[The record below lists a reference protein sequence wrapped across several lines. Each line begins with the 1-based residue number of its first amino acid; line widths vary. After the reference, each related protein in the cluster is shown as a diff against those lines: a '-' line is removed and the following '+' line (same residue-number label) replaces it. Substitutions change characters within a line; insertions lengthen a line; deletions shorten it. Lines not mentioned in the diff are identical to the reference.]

1 MRGTENSEGL
11 MTCIASKEGSVLLA
25 MYGIGGVVARA
36 LPGSDFLVRGA
47 WQAATSGKPIPR
59 NGDSLINPD
68 NLPQLSSTRLIVCSF
83 KFVVDPTY
91 VLRSRILAN
100 RLSSR
105 QVKHPGT
112 PFKISPY
119 RIRDLLK
126 VGTFVFAPFKRRA
139 GVHFY
144 LLLLPS
150 RYNTNTVDAL
160 FYLQRHKIKGTTS
173 SGRLLFF
180 CFLLPPFSSI
190 PTELAIQSALR
201 VLKIYTYRLCNAN
214 VIYPPIVHISSPWHI
229 WYTYKGHTTELV

>member
-1 MRGTENSEGL
+1 MTYLDIIRSLWYGCVTVLHDLVTEFYITSAGVHANGCRQQPQVSQFQEIGT
-11 MTCIASKEGSVLLA
+11 VLL
-25 MYGIGGVVARA
+25 IQTITHSSRA
-36 LPGSDFLVRGA
+36 LA
-47 WQAATSGKPIPR
+47 
-59 NGDSLINPD
+59 
-68 NLPQLSSTRLIVCSF
+68 RLYAPL

-91 VLRSRILAN
+91 VLHSRIPAN
-100 RLSSR
+100 RLLSR
-105 QVKHPGT
+105 QVKPPGT
-112 PFKISPY
+112 PFKISLY

-173 SGRLLFF
+173 SDRLLFF

-190 PTELAIQSALR
+190 PTELAIPSALR

-214 VIYPPIVHISSPWHI
+214 VIYPPIVHISSPWHM